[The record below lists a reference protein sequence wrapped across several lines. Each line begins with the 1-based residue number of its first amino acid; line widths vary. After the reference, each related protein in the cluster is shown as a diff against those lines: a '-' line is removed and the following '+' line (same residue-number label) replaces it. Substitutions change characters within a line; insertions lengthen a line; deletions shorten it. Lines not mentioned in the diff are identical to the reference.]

1 MSKKLVNECVDCGLP
16 CLGNACPHR
25 NVVRYYCDDC
35 GDEVEK
41 LYNFDDDELCIYC
54 IEKRLEKVE

>member
-1 MSKKLVNECVDCGLP
+1 MSKKLVNECV
-16 CLGNACPHR
+16 
-25 NVVRYYCDDC
+25 DC